1 MLGTVL
7 FPLPLALVPAA
18 TGPRPVVLAMLF
30 AAEFLSG
37 LGVMILDVN
46 GNSLNAALIPDRLR
60 ARVSGAHRV
69 INYGVR
75 PVGSLLAGLLASW
88 IGLRATLWVSSLGA
102 VLGVLW
108 LLPSPIPALREL
120 PETAS

>member
-1 MLGTVL
+1 
-7 FPLPLALVPAA
+7 
-18 TGPRPVVLAMLF
+18 MLF
-30 AAEFLSG
+30 VAEFLSG

-75 PVGSLLAGLLASW
+75 PVGSLLAGVLASW
-88 IGLRATLWVSSLGA
+88 IGLRTTLWVSSVGA
-102 VLGVLW
+102 ALGVLW
-108 LLPSPIPALREL
+108 LLPSPVPGLREL
-120 PETAS
+120 PEQSA